1 MAIFCVSRPALP
13 RDKAMRKWTGEMGIA
28 SLPAKIEEALR
39 QRIRHVLERH
49 GVRDEV
55 IAKIVNALVD
65 EVSWTYAGS
74 EHKLVTEGRGRSVSG
89 PANLLSVNVDD
100 LLKAHGLRGNWLKLG
115 DDEEHGAIGLVAEL
129 EAHVVNKLE

>member
-1 MAIFCVSRPALP
+1 M
-13 RDKAMRKWTGEMGIA
+13 
-28 SLPAKIEEALR
+28 
-39 QRIRHVLERH
+39 
-49 GVRDEV
+49 
-55 IAKIVNALVD
+55 VD